1 VDSSKAIKDGK
12 VTDGQYIK
20 HLKCQET
27 WKKIFDRFGKVCSEL
42 KNFLEH
48 I

>member
-1 VDSSKAIKDGK
+1 VIKPASNNFSNGEFVDSSKAIKDGK

-27 WKKIFDRFGKVCSEL
+27 
-42 KNFLEH
+42 
-48 I
+48 